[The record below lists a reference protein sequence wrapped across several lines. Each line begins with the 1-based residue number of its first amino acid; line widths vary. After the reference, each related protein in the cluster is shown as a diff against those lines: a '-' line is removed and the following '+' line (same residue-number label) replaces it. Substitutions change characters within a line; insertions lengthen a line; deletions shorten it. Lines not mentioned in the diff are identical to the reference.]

1 MIDLIDI
8 GEAIKA
14 SRKSLGMTRERLA
27 EISGMSRT
35 RLQGLENGRIGDVG
49 FTNLARVINAVGLD
63 LRLTTA
69 NRNRPTLED
78 LADEDDEME
87 NGDVARMGR

>member
-8 GEAIKA
+8 GEAIKS
-14 SRKSLGMTRERLA
+14 SRKSLGMTRNRLA
-27 EISGMSRT
+27 EVSGMSRT
-35 RLQGLENGRIGDVG
+35 RLEGLENGKIGDIG
-49 FTNLARVINAVGLD
+49 FTNLSRVMNAVGLD

-78 LADEDDEME
+78 LAEEDDEME
-87 NGDVARMGR
+87 NGNVARMGR